1 VTRSS
6 LTGNGARCGSQSRA
20 PLLQRSLLKFR
31 TALVGL
37 AAALVLAATGTACKK
52 AVGDEA
58 SKDSAAAPAPVAV
71 AKVTRADLAREV
83 VFDAEFRPFQDIDLH
98 AKVAGF
104 VQTMNVDVG
113 DRVKAGQLLASIEVP
128 ELKEDIERAAAA
140 VKRAQSDVVKAQE
153 DALRA
158 EEDIRRAEAE
168 IKRAQAAHAEV
179 KQTLGRI
186 AGVAKERPGLVAQQ
200 EIDTAQSKERT
211 ADAQVAAAQAAH
223 SGSRAAASSARAA
236 IASAKEQVH
245 VAEADLHKLQAKAAF
260 TKIVAPFDGIISKR
274 YADAGDMVRG
284 GLSPSAPAVPLVRL
298 VHQDKLRLV
307 FPVSAS
313 FVAKV
318 KPGDEVEVRVASLG
332 KTIPGKVSRITR
344 EVEANTRTMETQV
357 DVVNADGSLYPG
369 MYAAVAMKL
378 DRKQNALAVPLTAL
392 ARGKKVTVFLIKP
405 DNTLEE
411 REVKLGLEAPD
422 KAEVL
427 AGLAEGDS
435 VLVGSRSQVKP
446 GQKVEPKLVKLEEAP

>member
-1 VTRSS
+1 T
-6 LTGNGARCGSQSRA
+6 
-20 PLLQRSLLKFR
+20 
-31 TALVGL
+31 
-37 AAALVLAATGTACKK
+37 
-52 AVGDEA
+52 
-58 SKDSAAAPAPVAV
+58 
-71 AKVTRADLAREV
+71 
-83 VFDAEFRPFQDIDLH
+83 
-98 AKVAGF
+98 
-104 VQTMNVDVG
+104 
-113 DRVKAGQLLASIEVP
+113 
-128 ELKEDIERAAAA
+128 
-140 VKRAQSDVVKAQE
+140 
-153 DALRA
+153 
-158 EEDIRRAEAE
+158 
-168 IKRAQAAHAEV
+168 AQA
-179 KQTLGRI
+179 
-186 AGVAKERPGLVAQQ
+186 
-200 EIDTAQSKERT
+200 KERT

-236 IASAKEQVH
+236 IGSVKEQVN
-245 VAEADLHKLQAKAAF
+245 VAEAELHKLQAKAVF
-260 TKIVAPFDGIISKR
+260 TKIVAPFDGVISKR

-307 FPVSAS
+307 FPVSSS

-318 KPGDEVEVRVASLG
+318 KAGDEVEVRVASLT
-332 KTIPGKVSRITR
+332 KTFPGKVARITR

-378 DRKQNALAVPLTAL
+378 DRKTGVLAVPLTAL
-392 ARGKKVTVFLIKP
+392 ARGKKVTVFLIKS

>member
-1 VTRSS
+1 MT
-6 LTGNGARCGSQSRA
+6 LLDSRTTW
-20 PLLQRSLLKFR
+20 L
-31 TALVGL
+31 GL
-37 AAALVLAATGTACKK
+37 AAALVLAVTGTACKK
-52 AVGDEA
+52 ATGSEA
-58 SKDSAAAPAPVAV
+58 SKGNAAAAPAPVAV
-71 AKVTRADLAREV
+71 AKVTRADIAREV

-128 ELKEDIERAAAA
+128 ELKEDIERATAA
-140 VKRAQSDVVKAQE
+140 VKSS
-153 DALRA
+153 
-158 EEDIRRAEAE
+158 
-168 IKRAQAAHAEV
+168 QAAHAEV

-186 AGVAKERPGLVAQQ
+186 AGVAKEQPGLVAQQ
-200 EIDTAQSKERT
+200 DIDIAQAKERT
-211 ADAQVAAAQAAH
+211 ADA
-223 SGSRAAASSARAA
+223 
-236 IASAKEQVH
+236 QVH
-245 VAEADLHKLQAKAAF
+245 VAEADLHKLESRAAF

-274 YADAGDMVRG
+274 YADVGDMVRG

-298 VHQDKLRLV
+298 VHMNKLRLV
-307 FPVSAS
+307 SPVSSS

-318 KPGDEVEVRVASLG
+318 KAGDEVEVRVASLS
-332 KTIPGKVSRITR
+332 KTFPAKVARITR

-357 DVVNADGSLYPG
+357 DVVNADGSIYPG

-378 DRKQNALAVPLTAL
+378 DRKTAVLAVPLTAL

-405 DNTLEE
+405 DNTIEE

>member
-1 VTRSS
+1 MQDRPSTF
-6 LTGNGARCGSQSRA
+6 LESRTV
-20 PLLQRSLLKFR
+20 LLG
-31 TALVGL
+31 LV
-37 AAALVLAATGTACKK
+37 AAVVLAATGTACKK
-52 AVGDEA
+52 AVGTED
-58 SKDSAAAPAPVAV
+58 SKGAAAPAPVAV

-128 ELKEDIERAAAA
+128 ELKEDLERAAAG
-140 VKRAQSDVVKAQE
+140 VKRAQQDVIKAQE
-153 DALRA
+153 DAQRA

-179 KQTLGRI
+179 KLTLGRI
-186 AGVAKERPGLVAQQ
+186 AAVSKAQPGLVAQQ
-200 EIDTAQSKERT
+200 DIDTAQAKERT
-211 ADAQVAAAQAAH
+211 ADAQVAAAQAAQN
-223 SGSRAAASSARAA
+223 GSRAAASAARAA
-236 IASAKEQVH
+236 IASVKEQVH
-245 VAEADLHKLQAKAAF
+245 VTEADLHKLQAKAGF
-260 TKIVAPFDGIISKR
+260 TKIVAPFDGFISKR
-274 YADAGDMVRG
+274 YADAGDMLRG

-298 VHQDKLRLV
+298 VHVDKLRLV

-318 KPGDEVEVRVASLG
+318 KVGDEVEVRVPSLSR
-332 KTIPGKVSRITR
+332 TLPGKVARITR

-357 DVVNADGSLYPG
+357 DLVNVDGSLYPG
-369 MYAAVAMKL
+369 MYGSVAMKL
-378 DRKQNALAVPLTAL
+378 DRKQQVLVVPITAL
-392 ARGKKVTVFLIKP
+392 ARGKQVTVFLIKS
-405 DNTLEE
+405 DNVIEE
-411 REVKLGLEAPD
+411 RAVKLGLEAPD
-422 KAEVL
+422 SVEVV

-446 GQKVEPKLVKLEEAP
+446 GQKVEPKVVKQEEAP

>member
-1 VTRSS
+1 MQDRPSTFLES
-6 LTGNGARCGSQSRA
+6 
-20 PLLQRSLLKFR
+20 R
-31 TALVGL
+31 TALLGMV
-37 AAALVLAATGTACKK
+37 AAFLLAATGTACKK
-52 AVGDEA
+52 AVGGETA
-58 SKDSAAAPAPVAV
+58 KGSAAAPAPVAV
-71 AKVTRADLAREV
+71 AKVTRADIAREV

-98 AKVAGF
+98 ARVAGF

-113 DRVKAGQLLASIEVP
+113 DRVKAGQLLATLEVP
-128 ELKEDIERAAAA
+128 ELKEDLERAAAA
-140 VKRAQSDVVKAQE
+140 VKRAQQDVVKAQE
-153 DALRA
+153 DAQRA

-179 KQTLGRI
+179 KLTLGRI
-186 AGVAKERPGLVAQQ
+186 AAVSKEQPGLVAQQ
-200 EIDTAQSKERT
+200 EIDTAQARERT

-223 SGSRAAASSARAA
+223 SGSRAAASAARAA
-236 IASAKEQVH
+236 IASVKEQVH
-245 VAEADLHKLQAKAAF
+245 VAEADLHKLEAKAGF
-260 TKIVAPFDGIISKR
+260 TKIVAPFDGFISKR
-274 YADAGDMVRG
+274 YADAGDMLRG

-318 KPGDEVEVRVASLG
+318 KPGDEVELRVASLG
-332 KTIPGKVSRITR
+332 KTMTGKVSRITR

-378 DRKQNALAVPLTAL
+378 DRKQGVLAVPLTAL

-405 DNTLEE
+405 DHTIEE

-422 KAEVL
+422 KAEVV
-427 AGLAEGDS
+427 AGLVEGDS

-446 GQKVEPKLVKLEEAP
+446 GQRVEPKLVKMEEAP

>member
-1 VTRSS
+1 MQDRPSTC
-6 LTGNGARCGSQSRA
+6 LEF
-20 PLLQRSLLKFR
+20 P
-31 TALVGL
+31 TALLGL
-37 AAALVLAATGTACKK
+37 AAALVLAAAGTACKK
-52 AVGDEA
+52 AIGSET
-58 SKDSAAAPAPVAV
+58 SKGTAAAPAPVAV
-71 AKVTRADLAREV
+71 AKVTRANLAREV

-140 VKRAQSDVVKAQE
+140 VKRAQSDVTKAQE

-168 IKRAQAAHAEV
+168 IKRSQAAHAEV
-179 KQTLGRI
+179 KQTLARI

-332 KTIPGKVSRITR
+332 RTIPGKVSRITR

-357 DVVNADGSLYPG
+357 DVLNADGSLYPG

-392 ARGKKVTVFLIKP
+392 ARGKKVTVFLIKA

>member
-1 VTRSS
+1 MT
-6 LTGNGARCGSQSRA
+6 LLDSRTTW
-20 PLLQRSLLKFR
+20 L
-31 TALVGL
+31 GL
-37 AAALVLAATGTACKK
+37 AAALVLATTGTACKK
-52 AVGDEA
+52 ATGNEA
-58 SKDSAAAPAPVAV
+58 SKGNAAAAAPAPVAV
-71 AKVTRADLAREV
+71 AKVTRADIAREV

-104 VQTMNVDVG
+104 VQAMNVDVG

-158 EEDIRRAEAE
+158 DEDIRRAEAE

-200 EIDTAQSKERT
+200 DIDTAQSKERT

-223 SGSRAAASSARAA
+223 SGSRAAASAARAA
-236 IASAKEQVH
+236 IGSVKEQVN
-245 VAEADLHKLQAKAAF
+245 VAEADLRKLQAKAAF
-260 TKIVAPFDGIISKR
+260 TKIVAPFEGIISKR

-313 FVAKV
+313 FLAKV
-318 KPGDEVEVRVASLG
+318 KAGDEVEVRVASLS
-332 KTIPGKVSRITR
+332 KTFPAKVARLTR

-357 DVVNADGSLYPG
+357 DVLNADGSLYPG

-405 DNTLEE
+405 DNTIEE
-411 REVKLGLEAPD
+411 REVKLGIEAPD

-427 AGLAEGDS
+427 AGLTEGDA